1 MSGTWILL
9 RGWTRE
15 SAHWGAFPAELARA
29 LPGAQ
34 MVALDLPGTGH
45 LHGQRS
51 PARVAAIVAACRA
64 QLAARGVVA
73 PLRLVGLSLG
83 GMVAASWAAEHPDEV
98 AGCVFINTS
107 MRPLAPWHR
116 RLRPASWPAI
126 LRILGSHDPL
136 QIERR
141 VLALTSRAG
150 DCPEVVVHWATIRR
164 ERPVDASNALR
175 QLWAA
180 ARFRLPEPAPALPM
194 LVLCGA
200 RDALVHPDC
209 SRALAARWNCLFDE
223 HPGAGHDL
231 PLDDGPWVAERIAQ
245 WATTQRYTPAR

>member
-1 MSGTWILL
+1 MNGTWILL

-15 SAHWGAFPAELARA
+15 SAHWGTFPAELARA
-29 LPGAQ
+29 SPGEP
-34 MVALDLPGTGH
+34 VIALDLPGTGQ
-45 LHGQRS
+45 LHRQRS
-51 PARVAAIVAACRA
+51 PARVEAIVAACRA
-64 QLAARGVVA
+64 QLAGRGIGA

-83 GMVAASWAAEHPDEV
+83 GMVAASWAATHPDEL

-116 RLRPASWPAI
+116 RLRPASWPAL
-126 LRILGSHDPL
+126 LRILAGRDPL
-136 QIERR
+136 RIERQ

-150 DCPEVVVHWATIRR
+150 DRPELVAHWAAIRR
-164 ERPVDASNALR
+164 ERPVDAANALR

-209 SRALAARWNCLFDE
+209 SRALAARWHCLLAE
-223 HPGAGHDL
+223 HPQAGHDL
-231 PLDDGPWVAERIAQ
+231 PLDAGTWVAERIAR
-245 WATTQRYTPAR
+245 WATTTR